1 MGANLGG
8 EHISHTILP
17 VRINIRRPAWHLTF
31 AVIVVMGSAASL
43 PADEPLLALSS
54 NQLSFAP
61 QIQGTN
67 SAPQAI
73 VLTNNGD
80 GELTITGVTIGGQ
93 NNAEFRQ
100 TTTCPISPA
109 TLASHASCEIQV
121 IFRPRTI
128 GALTASLA
136 IADNASGSPHSVG
149 LAGTSTATAP
159 TITLNPASLS
169 FENQPS
175 GTSSGVAV
183 ATLANAGSANL
194 SISSPIR
201 INGPNADEFR
211 LQKIVNGCPYDAGQV
226 PPKTSCGIGVIFA
239 PATSGA
245 KSAQVIIEDDAAG
258 SPHAIALSG
267 TGVAPHEP
275 SGAAGHSLPPP
286 LSPERIPSIP
296 LTP

>member
-1 MGANLGG
+1 VKL
-8 EHISHTILP
+8 
-17 VRINIRRPAWHLTF
+17 NIRRPAWHL
-31 AVIVVMGSAASL
+31 ALAAIVVMGSAVTL
-43 PADEPLLALSS
+43 PANEPLLALSTS
-54 NQLSFAP
+54 QLAFAP

-67 SAPQAI
+67 SAAQAI

-80 GELTITGVTIGGQ
+80 GELTITSITIGGQ

-100 TTTCPISPA
+100 TSTCPVSPA

-121 IFRPRTI
+121 VFRPRTI

-136 IADNASGSPHSVG
+136 IADNASGSPHSIALTG
-149 LAGTSTATAP
+149 SSTAPAP
-159 TITLNPASLS
+159 VITLNPASLS

-175 GTSSGVAV
+175 GSSSGVAV

-211 LQKIVNGCPYDAGQV
+211 LQKVVNGCPYDSGQV

-239 PATSGA
+239 PTTSGA

-275 SGAAGHSLPPP
+275 SGISAPLLPLPY
-286 LSPERIPSIP
+286 
-296 LTP
+296 